1 MNFSMNTPS
10 LYEKF
15 SSAKPIPTA
24 YSYSDTQFEI
34 IRKYVLEFQ
43 KSLDTEHDI
52 GLLLTNFGSSIL
64 MRRSEDLLNEIRF
77 ISSYEEAFG
86 AEFIK
91 KCGSTFKREGSTF
104 SSLLEEIRSEIP
116 SVLTYAIDRCL
127 DAEIDSALKLKTK
140 SGQEKRIMNWVN
152 KIRSF
157 DRVPLETLNYIE
169 SLPAL
174 DALRE
179 PAVTVICRS
188 CFNEFRVRP
197 HAYRNYVVYCPKCD
211 QKLRVNTS
219 KREQ

>member
-1 MNFSMNTPS
+1 MGFLDLLRRRRNDPIFEQNKAMV
-10 LYEKF
+10 LRHFEILRECEKF
-15 SSAKPIPTA
+15 VNTSLN
-24 YSYSDTQFEI
+24 FET
-34 IRKYVLEFQ
+34 VL
-43 KSLDTEHDI
+43 
-52 GLLLTNFGSSIL
+52 
-64 MRRSEDLLNEIRF
+64 RRSEDLLNEIRF

-91 KCGSTFKREGSTF
+91 KCGLTFKREGSTF

-116 SVLTYAIDRCL
+116 SVLSYAVDRCL

-140 SGQEKRIMNWVN
+140 SGQEKRIMNWVS

-179 PAVTVICRS
+179 PAVTVTCRS

-197 HAYRNYVVYCPKCD
+197 HAYRDYVVYCPKCD
-211 QKLRVNTS
+211 QKFRVNTS